1 MTCGRPWGEQHERQ
15 DHALTGLA
23 TAVLERAAAQLGER
37 VLDIGCGAGTT
48 VLALAAQVGPNG
60 YVLGADISEQSVA
73 RARERIATAGLRRV
87 VVIIRRCRTLQNAIH
102 MRRLGPGEH
111 ARRGR
116 CHRWQQVAHRFERCV
131 WPRVFPRRAEHRER
145 HPSPRLH
152 RPAHILRR
160 RRSDPRKTSHPGKN
174 TRLKLPAAKAW
185 VLPAERHGAV
195 RAALERFFQSHATQ
209 QGVAF
214 LLWQGAARGRFLP
227 KSAYCENGSSDLNQ
241 AERLRQPSITC
252 CKAVM
257 PMR

>member
-1 MTCGRPWGEQHERQ
+1 MTCGRPWAEQHERQ
-15 DHALTGLA
+15 DRALTGLA

-48 VLALAAQVGPNG
+48 VLALAVQVGPNG

-87 VVIIRRCRTLQNAIH
+87 VVISADVVPSRMRYTCAGSAQEKMPGVGGVIGGSRWRTLRA
-102 MRRLGPGEH
+102 MRLATGFPEARGTPRAPPVPPASSPG
-111 ARRGR
+111 
-116 CHRWQQVAHRFERCV
+116 AH
-131 WPRVFPRRAEHRER
+131 
-145 HPSPRLH
+145 
-152 RPAHILRR
+152 LRR

-174 TRLKLPAAKAW
+174 ARLKLPAAKAW

-227 KSAYCENGSSDLNQ
+227 KGAYCENGSSDLNQ

>member
-1 MTCGRPWGEQHERQ
+1 MPCGRPWAEQHERQ
-15 DHALTGLA
+15 DRALTGLA
-23 TAVLERAAAQLGER
+23 TAVGERAAAQLGER

-87 VVIIRRCRTLQNAIH
+87 VVISADVVPSR
-102 MRRLGPGEH
+102 MRRWLGPGED

-174 TRLKLPAAKAW
+174 ARLKLPAAKAW

-195 RAALERFFQSHATQ
+195 RAALERFFQSDATQ

-227 KSAYCENGSSDLNQ
+227 KGAYCENGSSDLNQ
-241 AERLRQPSITC
+241 AERLRLPSITC